1 MTALDGAHF
10 ANLLLA
16 GLLTGNEVGTWAV
29 VHPALNTLPFEA
41 NLRPEQAITR
51 RYGRFMPALMLLT
64 IGSGI
69 LVVSLRPEPLSFALT
84 GAGVLSF
91 GVMLAVTLA
100 GNLPINRRILGAT
113 LDTPPPTWWS
123 LRRRWDRLH
132 SARALLD
139 VAGLGFFILGAL
151 A

>member
-16 GLLTGNEVGTWAV
+16 ALLVGNEVGTWAV
-29 VHPALNTLPFEA
+29 IHPALNTLPFEA
-41 NLRPEQAITR
+41 NLRPEQAIVR
-51 RYGRFMPALMLLT
+51 RYGRFMPALMLLA
-64 IGSGI
+64 IASGI
-69 LVVSLRPEPLSFALT
+69 VVVSLRPQSFSFALT
-84 GAGVLSF
+84 LAGVLCLA
-91 GVMLAVTLA
+91 VMLAVTLA
-100 GNLPINRRILGAT
+100 GNVPINRKILEAT

-132 SARALLD
+132 TARVVLD
-139 VAGLGFFILGAL
+139 VAGLALFILGAL